1 MTVGEKIRA
10 MRKEREFTQ
19 KELGVK
25 CGIAESTIRR
35 YELGKLNPKYETR
48 KKIAQ
53 GLGVP
58 LVELLPE
65 KDYGKTW
72 LAYAYSPIH
81 IDREAWEPCEYCN
94 GKTNLYQHTHTTKL
108 FMNTFG
114 EAAIL
119 ITKCMACPPYA
130 DCCMNGISVNSA
142 FKINFCPNCG
152 RPLTEEAWQ
161 EFEKK
166 VRGEK

>member
-10 MRKEREFTQ
+10 MRKEREITQ

-72 LAYAYSPIH
+72 LAYAYPPAH
-81 IDREAWEPCEYCN
+81 IDREAWTA
-94 GKTNLYQHTHTTKL
+94 KW
-108 FMNTFG
+108 
-114 EAAIL
+114 
-119 ITKCMACPPYA
+119 
-130 DCCMNGISVNSA
+130 VNSMPILGA
-142 FKINFCPNCG
+142 GDLETRCVSCGNLVLFETPFCPYCG
-152 RPLTEEAWQ
+152 KAMTEEAWK
-161 EFEKK
+161 ELEKR